1 MDPCS
6 WGSPF
11 LSVQQKQVRNQLPEE
26 QKCVEFLSTMHTLEA
41 IKKKCIVPFKM
52 SINSIWK
59 KESPQKI
66 YSTMKQIEKMQT
78 WGHLR
83 NFEIVFNK
91 KETKKLLFFF
101 ITLSKSTNFKYPQ
114 VFPAKI
120 KVCPTL
126 LIHNRNKG
134 NWHFQV

>member
-1 MDPCS
+1 MAF
-6 WGSPF
+6 G
-11 LSVQQKQVRNQLPEE
+11 KR
-26 QKCVEFLSTMHTLEA
+26 K
-41 IKKKCIVPFKM
+41 
-52 SINSIWK
+52 
-59 KESPQKI
+59 SPQKI
-66 YSTMKQIEKMQT
+66 YSTMKQIEKMQR